1 MWIKLCGNTNLE
13 DAQLAVHVRA
23 NAAGFVFAPSP
34 RRVTPEQVSRIVPH
48 LPESLE
54 KIGIFVDAG
63 FEEMVRTV
71 MECGLTGVQ
80 MHQNGDP
87 ALAVRLRDHLTARG
101 IQPRILQVLHYRSD
115 RGADDLAE
123 QIQAVQ
129 QNEAIDAVLVD
140 SRTATAVGG
149 TGIAF
154 DWQAA
159 RHAFAAAS
167 KHLVAAGGLNSQNV
181 AEAIRTLRPWGVD
194 VVTGVESAP
203 GKKDPEKVKHFV
215 QNARTAAQQLH
226 TAASG

>member
-1 MWIKLCGNTNLE
+1 MWIKLCGNTGLD
-13 DAQLAVHVRA
+13 DAQLAAHA
-23 NAAGFVFAPSP
+23 GAHAIGFVFAASR
-34 RRVTPEQVSRIVPH
+34 RRVTAEQVCRIVPH

-54 KIGIFVDAG
+54 KIGVFVDAG

-71 MECGLTGVQ
+71 VECGLTGVQ
-80 MHQNGDP
+80 LHQSGDP

-101 IQPRILQVLHYRSD
+101 IQPRILQVLHY
-115 RGADDLAE
+115 GDDLAE

-129 QNEAIDAVLVD
+129 TNPAIDAVLVD

-159 RHAFAAAS
+159 RAVFAAAS
-167 KHLVAAGGLNSQNV
+167 KHLVAAGGLNPQNV

-194 VVTGVESAP
+194 VVTGVESTP
-203 GKKDPEKVKHFV
+203 GKKDPEKVKAFV
-215 QNARTAAQQLH
+215 AAARAAFVKIQALPEPAH
-226 TAASG
+226 T

>member
-1 MWIKLCGNTNLE
+1 MWIKLCGNTGLD
-13 DAQLAVHVRA
+13 DAQLAAHA
-23 NAAGFVFAPSP
+23 GAHAIGFVFAPSR
-34 RRVTPEQVSRIVPH
+34 RRVTAEQVSRIVPH

-54 KIGIFVDAG
+54 KIGVFVDAG

-71 MECGLTGVQ
+71 VECGLTGVQ
-80 MHQNGDP
+80 LHQSGDP

-101 IQPRILQVLHYRSD
+101 MQPRILQVLHY
-115 RGADDLAE
+115 GDDLAE

-149 TGIAF
+149 TGITF

-167 KHLVAAGGLNSQNV
+167 KHLVAAGGLNPENV

-203 GKKDPEKVKHFV
+203 GKKDPAKVKHFV
-215 QNARTAAQQLH
+215 ENARTAAQQLRA
-226 TAASG
+226 TANG